1 MSVDIMMMDDY
12 AQLIIAAS
20 SLITAGVNTVDK

>member
-12 AQLIIAAS
+12 AQLVITAS
-20 SLITAGVNTVDK
+20 SLITTGVNTVKK

>member
-12 AQLIIAAS
+12 AQLVIVAS
-20 SLITAGVNTVDK
+20 SLIMAGMSTVNK